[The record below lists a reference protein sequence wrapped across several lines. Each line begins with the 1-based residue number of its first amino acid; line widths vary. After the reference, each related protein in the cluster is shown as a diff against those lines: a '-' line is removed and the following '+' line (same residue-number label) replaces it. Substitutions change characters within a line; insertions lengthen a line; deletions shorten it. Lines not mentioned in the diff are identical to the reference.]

1 MIAMA
6 ELRTLAA
13 RLRLGQ
19 IRTVAQTGN
28 LLFEAGET
36 DTATLETRL
45 EDVTRQRFDYE
56 VPILVRT
63 AAEWKKLVAANPF
76 AREAS
81 DDPAHLLVF
90 SLKKKPAAESL
101 TGLRP
106 SITGPEYFE
115 ARGRTLYVVYPRDI
129 GHSKFT
135 GALIERRLG
144 VQGTGRNWNT
154 VQKILAAL

>member
-13 RLRLGQ
+13 KLRLGK

-36 DTATLETRL
+36 DPATLETRL
-45 EDVTRQRFDYE
+45 EDVTRRRFDYA

-63 AAEWKKLVAANPF
+63 AVEWKKLAAANPF
-76 AREAS
+76 LREAN

-90 SLKKKPAAESL
+90 SLKNKPTAKSLAE
-101 TGLRP
+101 LRR

-115 ARGRTLYVVYPRDI
+115 AKGRTLYVVYPADI

-144 VQGTGRNWNT
+144 IQGTGRNWNT
-154 VQKILAAL
+154 VRKILDAL